1 MESHIRS
8 IVKAVTWRIGGTLVT
23 FVVALILTKKLE
35 LAIQIGLVDTILKI
49 GVFYGHE
56 RLWNK
61 INFGR
66 EKKPEYYI

>member
-8 IVKAVTWRIGGTLVT
+8 IVKAITWRICGTLVT

-35 LAIQIGLVDTILKI
+35 LSIQIGLVDTILKI

>member
-8 IVKAVTWRIGGTLVT
+8 IAKAVTWRAGGTFVT
-23 FVVALILTKKLE
+23 FVVALILTKELE
-35 LAIQIGLVDTILKI
+35 LSIQIGLLDTIIKI

-56 RLWNK
+56 RLWNR

-66 EKKPEYYI
+66 EKKPEYNI